1 MAWSLGGF
9 IVDAVTERWQKIG
22 GGIYL
27 KDVGAWLM
35 LFPWS
40 LPESLLLYSL
50 SSKKRYLCVVFLPP
64 WQFVPVH
71 HGTKQARTEPSE
83 TMSQNR
89 ADFIFKL
96 CHCYF
101 VSTQNL
107 TNIRSVCRAAG
118 WLNKERHSLPMT
130 WVQFLASR
138 SGHRKSTST
147 NSLHIFTYMLWH
159 TCMCTYTQ
167 QINK

>member
-9 IVDAVTERWQKIG
+9 MVDAVTERWQKKG
-22 GGIYL
+22 GGVYL
-27 KDVGAWLM
+27 KDVGPWLM

-40 LPESLLLYSL
+40 LPESLSLYSL
-50 SSKKRYLCVVFLPP
+50 PSKKRHLCVVFLPP

-71 HGTKQARTEPSE
+71 HGAKQAQTEPSE
-83 TMSQNR
+83 TVSQNR

-101 VSTQNL
+101 VSKQNL

-118 WLNKERHSLPMT
+118 WLNKERHSLPTT
-130 WVQFLASR
+130 WVQFLASC
-138 SGHRKSTST
+138 SGRRKPISA
-147 NSLHIFTYMLWH
+147 NSLHIYVMTHMYVYIH
-159 TCMCTYTQ
+159 TTNQ
-167 QINK
+167 

>member
-22 GGIYL
+22 GGVYL
-27 KDVGAWLM
+27 KDAGPWLM

-40 LPESLLLYSL
+40 LPESLSLYSL
-50 SSKKRYLCVVFLPP
+50 SSKKRHLCVVFPP
-64 WQFVPVH
+64 SWQFVPVH
-71 HGTKQARTEPSE
+71 HGTKQAQTELSE
-83 TMSQNR
+83 TVSQNR

-118 WLNKERHSLPMT
+118 WLNKEGHSLPTT
-130 WVQFLASR
+130 WVQSLALHN
-138 SGHRKSTST
+138 GHRELTSA
-147 NSLHIFTYMLWH
+147 NSLHTVTYMLWH